1 MNFKT
6 IILATVF
13 LVGGCVSM
21 GPDYDPA
28 LVEQL
33 RPGTPKAEVISQLG
47 QPSTTVR
54 FSDGRQQLMWTHSR
68 GTMLGTASARSVML
82 MFDAEGR
89 YLGLASEAQTNIR

>member
-1 MNFKT
+1 MKFKT
-6 IILATVF
+6 TILATVF

-33 RPGTPKAEVISQLG
+33 KPGASRAEVISQLG
-47 QPSTTVR
+47 RPTTTVTLP
-54 FSDGRQQLMWTHSR
+54 DGRQQLMWTHSR
-68 GTMLGTASARSVML
+68 GTMLGTATARSVML

-89 YLGLASEAQTNIR
+89 YLELASQAQTDVR

>member
-1 MNFKT
+1 
-6 IILATVF
+6 
-13 LVGGCVSM
+13 M

-33 RPGTPKAEVISQLG
+33 QPGTSKAEVISQLG
-47 QPSTTVR
+47 KPTTTVR
-54 FSDGRQQLMWTHSR
+54 LSDGSQQLMWTHSR

-89 YLGLASEAQTNIR
+89 YLGLASQAQTDLR